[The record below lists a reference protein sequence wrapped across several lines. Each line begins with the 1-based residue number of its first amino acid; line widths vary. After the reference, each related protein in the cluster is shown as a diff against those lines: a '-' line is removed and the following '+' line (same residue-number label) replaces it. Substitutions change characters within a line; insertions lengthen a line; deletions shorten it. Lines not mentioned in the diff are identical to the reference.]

1 MKKQLSVFLTTILFC
16 LAFLQTGYSQV
27 IGESSNSVAGESQQK
42 LDIVLVLDNSGSM
55 KINDPEFLTQ
65 NVVTDFLI
73 GFSKTSRLGMVI
85 FDQDARLV
93 EPLNEL
99 SGQLARVKFLKS
111 LEKIDYTGLYSDTPA
126 AIERAIYELKKNGRT
141 DARKLIILLTDGI
154 VDTGNKQ
161 KDIVKEQWLKE
172 ALTEESARAE
182 IRIIGIAFTDK
193 ADFSLIQ
200 TLAIKTNGEYFRA
213 FQAEDIQGI
222 FNKINEMIF
231 APSRKAET
239 VSTPGVETPDESQAT
254 ASGVTRETPAKE
266 PGPLDESA
274 SPPLET
280 KPPAL
285 PSKGSE
291 TAERESLFQPMV
303 LAGIFLLLGIIVLIL
318 VFNRKS
324 RAFLHPGAS
333 GASISPEKGL
343 PMPKAELVDVKNI
356 TTKKTFQLN
365 ERITKIGRDPNN
377 YVAIPQDTVSGLHAV
392 IEYRD
397 GFFYLEDHRS
407 KNKTRLNGKEISP
420 FTPVKLKNGDEV
432 SINIYK
438 FIFILPDMIPAGETV
453 LDFREGSDTM
463 MSDDILPGEPKTL
476 REDIAGMPQAIL
488 IDAEN
493 ITGKKT
499 FALSKRK
506 IKIGRGVYNEVS
518 IDQSSISGSHAVIE
532 YKEGSFYLE
541 DQKSMNKTRIN
552 GEEIVPYS
560 SKKLKSG
567 DEIMFDIYKFIF
579 LLERQLP
586 SGDTGRRWP
595 EE

>member
-16 LAFLQTGYSQV
+16 LALLQTGYSQV
-27 IGESSNSVAGESQQK
+27 IGESQQK

-55 KINDPEFLTQ
+55 KTNDPGFLTQ
-65 NVVTDFLI
+65 NVVTDFLT

-99 SGQLARVKFLKS
+99 TGQLARARFLKS
-111 LEKIDYTGLYSDTPA
+111 LEKINYTGLYSDTPA
-126 AIERAIYELKKNGRT
+126 AIERAIYELKINGRT
-141 DARKLIILLTDGI
+141 DALKLIILLTDGI

-239 VSTPGVETPDESQAT
+239 VSTLGVETPDESHAT

-274 SPPLET
+274 SLLLKT
-280 KPPAL
+280 KPTAL
-285 PSKGSE
+285 PSKGSG
-291 TAERESLFQPMV
+291 TAEKESLFQPMV

-324 RAFLHPGAS
+324 RTLLHPGAS
-333 GASISPEKGL
+333 DSPEKGL
-343 PMPKAELVDVKNI
+343 PMPRAELIDVKNI

-377 YVAIPQDTVSGLHAV
+377 YVAIPQDTVSSLHAV

-420 FTPVKLKNGDEV
+420 FTSVKLKNGDEV
-432 SINIYK
+432 AINIYK

-476 REDIAGMPQAIL
+476 QEDIAGMPQAIL

-499 FALSKRK
+499 FTLSKRK

-552 GEEIVPYS
+552 GDEIVPYS
-560 SKKLKSG
+560 PKKLKSG